1 MAKSISRTVTYD
13 QPVEK
18 VLSAVTSEEFQIAQR
33 KTDAAVV
40 EAEYREVRRT
50 DQELLFEVHSVEYE
64 RGMTGLDKKKTVK
77 SVMSSKW
84 DLTKLTGTWTYTNEA
99 TDRFKLGG
107 TDRLERAGDGTRA
120 AYEISV
126 EVKIPLMGKK
136 IEGLIAKEIAKQQAD
151 YDAMVLDHC
160 KKV

>member
-84 DLTKLTGTWTYTNEA
+84 YLTKLTGTWTYTNEA

-107 TDRLERAGDGTRA
+107 TDRLEEGRDFVHRGQGRGMSDESALLDFLFKARGAGESHQRLVSHSA
-120 AYEISV
+120 SV
-126 EVKIPLMGKK
+126 ES
-136 IEGLIAKEIAKQQAD
+136 
-151 YDAMVLDHC
+151 
-160 KKV
+160 